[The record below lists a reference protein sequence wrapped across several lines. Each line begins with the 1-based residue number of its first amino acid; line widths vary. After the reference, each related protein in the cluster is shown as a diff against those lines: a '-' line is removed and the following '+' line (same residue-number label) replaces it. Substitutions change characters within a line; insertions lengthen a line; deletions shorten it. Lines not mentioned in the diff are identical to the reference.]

1 MGELKVLGGPSRD
14 GGVIGR
20 WVKDLDSGE
29 LRTETWRGP
38 ERGWEEGG
46 INAATVLRSPR
57 CSPGALKRLGVPPE
71 DF

>member
-1 MGELKVLGGPSRD
+1 MGKLKVLGGPSRD

-29 LRTETWRGP
+29 LRSEIWGGP

-46 INAATVLRSPR
+46 HADTVLRSPEL
-57 CSPGALKRLGVPPE
+57 SAKALRRAGIPE
-71 DF
+71 EDS

>member
-1 MGELKVLGGPSRD
+1 MGEVKVLGGPSRD

-20 WVKDLDSGE
+20 WVEDLDSGE

-46 INAATVLRSPR
+46 INAATVLRSPELSAKGLR
-57 CSPGALKRLGVPPE
+57 RAGIPE